1 MECCAN
7 GLDRWSL
14 GILIFEMLC
23 GYTPFYD
30 AGSPMRIYENIK
42 KGTVKYPHYINP
54 DALDL
59 LQQLI
64 TPDLTKRLGNLR
76 AGSNDIKHH
85 KWFQE
90 VNWERLVRREIE
102 APYIPPVKGGVGDA
116 SQFDR
121 YPEEQEEYGI
131 DDGTDPYGHL
141 FENF

>member
-1 MECCAN
+1 M
-7 GLDRWSL
+7 LTIWVRWSL

-42 KGTVKYPHYINP
+42 KGTVKYPHYINA

-121 YPEEQEEYGI
+121 YPEEQEQYGI
-131 DDGTDPYGHL
+131 DDGNDPYGHL